1 MPWQAGS
8 PGGTRGKNQPAV
20 QGCERPR
27 FEPRVGKIPWRR
39 EWQPTPVLLPGEP
52 HGQRS
57 LAGCSPRGRRV
68 RHDRAP
74 SPQQVLCSR
83 SGGAFVLVCPS
94 GRGRAR
100 RQAGA
105 ARLRA
110 GAAVSGPQR
119 GLSPPHSRKE
129 HQSVQREAERHVRGR
144 GGKRRAERA
153 GRARRE
159 GGVPP
164 RLAGGVRGCHVLSAD
179 ALSPRLRLQVSVFYR
194 TSPKHKLKIIK
205 VSRVPR
211 LVPRGTAREGG
222 GSAHGWPS
230 GGPRAA
236 APASG
241 ERTGGAPCRVHQGQ
255 GVGTGWCKGRNAEA
269 SLA

>member
-1 MPWQAGS
+1 MSGEEVESAEQSELA
-8 PGGTRGKNQPAV
+8 
-20 QGCERPR
+20 E
-27 FEPRVGKIPWRR
+27 RVGK
-39 EWQPTPVLLPGEP
+39 VG
-52 HGQRS
+52 
-57 LAGCSPRGRRV
+57 SPRG
-68 RHDRAP
+68 
-74 SPQQVLCSR
+74 SPAGC
-83 SGGAFVLVCPS
+83 GA
-94 GRGRAR
+94 
-100 RQAGA
+100 
-105 ARLRA
+105 
-110 GAAVSGPQR
+110 
-119 GLSPPHSRKE
+119 
-129 HQSVQREAERHVRGR
+129 
-144 GGKRRAERA
+144 
-153 GRARRE
+153 
-159 GGVPP
+159 
-164 RLAGGVRGCHVLSAD
+164 RGCHVLSAD